1 MACQVKMMNKKYFKV
16 GCSSSTKFFIH
27 DIVQE
32 ADWRSQPG
40 VCRHARPCASRGC
53 DLCCYSQIQTCSS
66 VPPFANYSNST
77 FVQVTMDPQW
87 QQKIE
92 QDIKEAQDT
101 ALPEDDEDL

>member
-1 MACQVKMMNKKYFKV
+1 MSRPFTFLMA
-16 GCSSSTKFFIH
+16 
-27 DIVQE
+27 
-32 ADWRSQPG
+32 
-40 VCRHARPCASRGC
+40 
-53 DLCCYSQIQTCSS
+53 
-66 VPPFANYSNST
+66 T